1 MQQLPKVLLVEDTP
15 MLAMTYQH
23 YLKDEP
29 IELLTV
35 TTGKE
40 AMATIDEFF
49 PQLLLLDLKL
59 PDMDGQEVLQWL
71 SSEHPSVT
79 VVVMTA
85 HSSVNVAVD
94 VMRLGAK
101 DFLEKPFDAA
111 RLQTTVRNMLEQ
123 HRLQHIVQQ
132 LKTFERQKY
141 HGFVGSSLVM
151 QAVYRIIDAAA
162 SSKATVFIT
171 GESGTGKEVCAEAI
185 HKQSPRKKK
194 PFIALNC
201 GAIPKDLMESE
212 IFGHIKGAFTG
223 AISERSG
230 AASLADGGTLFLDEI
245 CEMDMELQTKL
256 LRFVQTSCFQKVG
269 SGKQEQ
275 VDIRFV
281 CATNRDP
288 LAEVAAGRFREDLYY
303 RLHVVPIHL
312 PPLRDRD
319 EDIIEIAEHFLKN
332 YAAEEGKQ
340 FNCFS
345 AKVLARFLS
354 YEWPGNIRQLQNVI
368 RNILVLHEGV
378 AVEPFQLP
386 PPLDQVS
393 DTSETLGRMQQRVDH
408 SAQNTIEPK
417 AERISADNLSVVL
430 AARVMGEIR
439 PLAQLEREIIEQAI
453 TLCDDN
459 IPQAARYLDVSPST
473 IYRKKQTWENNA

>member
-29 IELLTV
+29 IELLAV
-35 TTGKE
+35 ATGKE
-40 AMATIDEFF
+40 AMATIDEFL

-59 PDMDGQEVLQWL
+59 PDMDGQKVLQWL
-71 SSEHPSVT
+71 SNKHPSVT
-79 VVVMTA
+79 VMVMTA

-123 HRLQHIVQQ
+123 HQLQHIVQQ
-132 LKTFERQKY
+132 LQTFERQKY
-141 HGFVGSSLVM
+141 HGFIGSSLAM

-223 AISERSG
+223 AISERNG

-275 VDIRFV
+275 VDIRFI

-288 LAEVAAGRFREDLYY
+288 LTEVAAGRFREDLYY

-319 EDIIEIAEHFLKN
+319 EDIIEIAEHFLKT

-378 AVEPFQLP
+378 AVEPFHLP
-386 PPLDQVS
+386 PPLDQVC

-408 SAQNTIEPK
+408 SALNNIEPK
-417 AERISADNLSVVL
+417 AGRISADNLSVVI
-430 AARVMGEIR
+430 AARRMGEIR
-439 PLAQLEREIIEQAI
+439 PLAELEREIIEQAI
-453 TLCDDN
+453 TLCNDN
-459 IPQAARYLDVSPST
+459 IPQAARYLEVSPST
-473 IYRKKQTWENNA
+473 IYRKKQTWENNE